1 MRKILIITCG
11 SVAAVAIYLGGV
23 FHSRWSSNRE
33 LLQQLKE
40 PAAARDRAI
49 VDAYGDSIR
58 IMSFYAMPAAI
69 RRGSTAQLCYS
80 VVNAESVQI
89 EPKPAEDVWPSR
101 SRCITVTPGSDTAYR
116 LIAKDAQGNTKTADL
131 TITVQ

>member
-1 MRKILIITCG
+1 MRKILILTCV
-11 SVAAVAIYLGGV
+11 SIAAVGIYLGWV
-23 FHSRWSSNRE
+23 FYSRWRSNQE

-49 VDAYGDSIR
+49 VDAYGDSIK

-101 SRCITVTPGSDTAYR
+101 SRCVTVTPESDTAYR
-116 LIAKDAQGNTKTADL
+116 LFAKDAQGNTKTADL